1 MHSKILLLNNLWILS
16 FPSLRR
22 LSSTTEFS
30 KHRGMTSTVTTNS
43 IQQQKCYGMKYLAKQ
58 KKGLDILFIINLFAA
73 DDGYLMYTTGKW
85 WVSIQGFL
93 QHLSLQISL
102 LLEGNEHGSHS
113 HNLLLPLQYFLTVDQ
128 YYVERVWT
136 EKLGW

>member
-1 MHSKILLLNNLWILS
+1 MNIVIPLPETPLQHYWIFQTQRYDEYCNNQFYSTAKMLWYEV
-16 FPSLRR
+16 PCK
-22 LSSTTEFS
+22 T
-30 KHRGMTSTVTTNS
+30 
-43 IQQQKCYGMKYLAKQ
+43 